1 LRLRIRYS
9 QHLKLRLE
17 LRKIPRHLPRSIYQ
31 RTNEL
36 YYHNRTEN
44 LIATARAR
52 YGGRIREMM
61 VAFSENKAEITLVTV
76 HPLKPRQ
83 KANRIA
89 SGRWIPY
96 EREKSKPLV
105 RYDRSS
111 DVLYIATRKGLE
123 EEFIEVAPGVNVELD
138 AKGNVV
144 GVEILKASHTLK
156 GFLKSLGKK
165 RDAA

>member
-1 LRLRIRYS
+1 M
-9 QHLKLRLE
+9 KE
-17 LRKIPRHLPRSIYQ
+17 K
-31 RTNEL
+31 
-36 YYHNRTEN
+36 
-44 LIATARAR
+44 
-52 YGGRIREMM
+52 
-61 VAFSENKAEITLVTV
+61 
-76 HPLKPRQ
+76 
-83 KANRIA
+83 
-89 SGRWIPY
+89 
-96 EREKSKPLV
+96 KSKPLV

-138 AKGNVV
+138 ARGNVV